1 MSNSTDTGGLGADP
15 GGLTHRGT
23 NGNERMASVE
33 KEIAARLDLV
43 SRSWMLI

>member
-1 MSNSTDTGGLGADP
+1 MSSSTDTGGLGADS
-15 GGLTHRGT
+15 GGLTHRGI

-43 SRSWMLI
+43 SR